1 MNNAYGDLWRLIRA
15 GRPSLAR
22 LSLATLAAAIS
33 VGAMLWFPVLTRDIV
48 DGIGQP
54 GPATVSPW
62 LLAGVLI
69 AGGLFSALSGYLMAA
84 AGHGVVAR
92 LRVQLMDKILRLPVV
107 AFDREP
113 TGERVSRVV
122 RDCESIT
129 ELTTRQFVNLVTGL
143 LTLLGSVVVLLLL
156 DVRLTLTLLGAILG
170 AFAVMIPISFA
181 LDGLSRRMQD
191 RTARLSGILT
201 HVFSEIRLVK
211 AFVAERRESERGSEE
226 IQGLQHLGRRIAGVN
241 ALLEPL
247 MNLAMTGAVVV
258 ILVFGAGRVASG
270 EMSVGT
276 LTAFILYIFN
286 VITPLVQLT
295 NFAAEL
301 QKAKGASQRI
311 SAMLHEQEEP
321 AVPEGLPMPDAG
333 ALEFLDVRFAY
344 EGRDEVLRGLNLRF
358 EPGTTTALVGASGGG
373 KTTILSLIERFY
385 RPDAGMLRYAG
396 KPIDHYA
403 LTGWRRNI
411 GYVAQSAPVM
421 PGTVRE
427 NLLYGL
433 EGPCEDAALRRA
445 AAAAGA
451 LEFIEALPQGFDTPL
466 IEQGNNLSGGQRQR
480 IAIARMFLR
489 DPAILILDEATSSLD
504 SRTEAQVREAL
515 DALLRGRT
523 NIVVAHRLSTV
534 IDADRIY
541 VLQDGTVTGVGRH
554 EELLSS
560 HVGYAQMVRQQMRT
574 PDTAAEPPATQAPSP
589 APAPRAGVLIED

>member
-1 MNNAYGDLWRLIRA
+1 MNTAYGDLWRLIRA
-15 GRPSLAR
+15 GRPSLVR
-22 LSLATLAAAIS
+22 LVLATLAAALS
-33 VGAMLWFPVLTRDIV
+33 VAAMLWFPVLTRDIV
-48 DGIGQP
+48 DGIGRP
-54 GPATVSPW
+54 GPASVSPW
-62 LLAGVLI
+62 LLAGALLG
-69 AGGLFSALSGYLMAA
+69 GGLFSALSGYLMAA
-84 AGHGVVAR
+84 AGHGVVAKLR
-92 LRVQLMDKILRLPVV
+92 LRLMDKILRLPVA

-113 TGERVSRVV
+113 SGERVSRVV

-143 LTLLGSVVVLLLL
+143 LMLVGSVVVLLLL
-156 DVRLTLTLLGAILG
+156 DVRLTLTLVGAIVA
-170 AFAVMIPISFA
+170 AFAVMIPLSFA

-211 AFVAERRESERGSEE
+211 AFAAEDRECARSAVE
-226 IQGLQHLGRRIAGVN
+226 IEGLQHLGRRTAGVN

-247 MNLAMTGAVVV
+247 MNLAMTAAVVV
-258 ILVFGAGRVASG
+258 ILVYGAGRVAAG
-270 EMSVGT
+270 EMTVGT
-276 LTAFILYIFN
+276 LTAFILYILN

-295 NFAAEL
+295 HFAAEL

-311 SAMLHEQEEP
+311 VAMLQEDEEP
-321 AVPEGLPMPDAG
+321 AAADGLPMPA
-333 ALEFLDVRFAY
+333 AATLEFAGVRFAY
-344 EGRDEVLRGLNLRF
+344 EGRDDVLRGLDLRF
-358 EPGTTTALVGASGGG
+358 EAGTTTALVGASGGG

-385 RPDAGMLRYAG
+385 RPDAGMLRYADR
-396 KPIDHYA
+396 PAEDYA
-403 LTGWRRNI
+403 LADWRRSI

-433 EGPCEDAALRRA
+433 EGRHDDAELRRA
-445 AAAAGA
+445 ASAAGA

-489 DPAILILDEATSSLD
+489 DPSILILDEATSSLD

-515 DALLRGRT
+515 HGLLRGRT

-541 VLQDGTVTGVGRH
+541 VLQDGRVTGAGRH
-554 EELLSS
+554 DELLAT
-560 HVGYAQMVRQQMRT
+560 HAGYAQMVRQQMRS
-574 PDTAAEPPATQAPSP
+574 PEGEPEPAARTLPL
-589 APAPRAGVLIED
+589 PAPRTAVPLDG